1 MPKYMFYVSSILQII
16 LHTFTLEIIQFS
28 SNTYKKMLKY
38 NNFILRKSY
47 NSSFLGSSVSVA
59 TSASKFSAVKDSIS
73 VNGKIQNYVYI
84 NLASVKR
91 PKYIMLKKYLP
102 SSSSA
107 ACPVLSSSDKKIDE
121 CLLIQSF
128 TDLYVRSPWY

>member
-1 MPKYMFYVSSILQII
+1 MPKYMFYVSSILLII

-84 NLASVKR
+84 LH
-91 PKYIMLKKYLP
+91 
-102 SSSSA
+102 
-107 ACPVLSSSDKKIDE
+107 
-121 CLLIQSF
+121 QSKNPN
-128 TDLYVRSPWY
+128 TL